1 MDFKSLLSQLDQLN
15 EAENRKVK
23 GKSYGGSNQADTSS
37 DEDETPKKKRGGQ
50 AKDDGPKFDLP
61 KGDIFGRKSE
71 APKGKKGRQVTPM
84 KDADKA
90 EKKAEKAE
98 KKGLKEYFD
107 SLDKALN
114 EAALTPTQTLVPGF
128 QAGGKAAEPTVID
141 IKNNPALK
149 AALDKAAKDKQLTTV
164 SIPQQGGQ
172 TTPGQTKQT
181 SGAMG
186 ADNQQSMEEDAEDY
200 SAKKARAGQDIGK
213 PGKNFSKIAA
223 SAGKKYGSKE
233 AGKRVAGAILAKLR
247 GKVNEADLPVHDG
260 DMGAGLGAGRSQATF
275 EGKKPD
281 FTDVDKDGNKK
292 ESWTKAEKDK
302 KKKTV
307 KEGMDTR
314 IKAAHHAGKSHALS
328 KQNYSCKYDDVE
340 EARAYHDGFKEG
352 LDECY
357 GQVPIAGI
365 GIMGEAPSSTVDD
378 MASYGAHTEELTDEG
393 NAFTGALNR
402 TPTGGK
408 FSVGGKTFTDRS
420 SIEEE
425 GVFESWDN
433 QLNSLLEEYGTIQ
446 EGMTVSISKGQEGA
460 PDSVSVSAQDAE
472 ADQLLSIIKQAGLGL
487 FGGDEQSIQPMGH
500 EGGDEMSVDVG
511 EPAEIGAG
519 GDDIDVVDDHEGMMA
534 LIKKVTGD
542 AGQPNVVAI
551 GGAEGGEDGE
561 SGDYESEEGSEE
573 HSEEYCDACDSADCH
588 CDDSD
593 DSDASEEGESDEEDK
608 EDDSEKEKVDEVES
622 EDQMTYEVAEDNA
635 PDSGAAEEEEEIQD
649 TQQANNAAAEYDAAE
664 EEQGLNEWAN
674 DAGQMGTD
682 EAFEADIDFMVN
694 AISGGLNKRKVT
706 GQTTIPVVASQLNR
720 TVSHGT
726 TDVNE
731 SISDWKALAGIK

>member
-164 SIPQQGGQ
+164 SIPQQGAQ

-213 PGKNFSKIAA
+213 PGKNFGKIAA

-275 EGKKPD
+275 EGAKPD
-281 FTDVDKDGNKK
+281 YIDLDKDGNKK
-292 ESWTKAEKDK
+292 ESMKKAAKD

-307 KEGMDTR
+307 KEGMDTKL
-314 IKAAHHAGKSHALS
+314 KAAHHAGKSHALS

-487 FGGDEQSIQPMGH
+487 FGGDEQSVQPMGH
-500 EGGDEMSVDVG
+500 EGGDEMTVDVG

-519 GDDIDVVDDHEGMMA
+519 GDDIDVVGDHDGMMA

-542 AGQPNVVAI
+542 AGQPDVVAI
-551 GGAEGGEDGE
+551 GGDEEGE
-561 SGDYESEEGSEE
+561 SGDYEDEEGSEE
-573 HSEEYCDACDSADCH
+573 HDEHEACDTCGSEECECGDEES
-588 CDDSD
+588 
-593 DSDASEEGESDEEDK
+593 SEEGEESSDDEED
-608 EDDSEKEKVDEVES
+608 EGEESEQVDEVES

-649 TQQANNAAAEYDAAE
+649 TEQANNAAAEYDAAE
-664 EEQGLNEWAN
+664 DENLNEWAN

-694 AISGGLNKRKVT
+694 AISGGLNKRKAT